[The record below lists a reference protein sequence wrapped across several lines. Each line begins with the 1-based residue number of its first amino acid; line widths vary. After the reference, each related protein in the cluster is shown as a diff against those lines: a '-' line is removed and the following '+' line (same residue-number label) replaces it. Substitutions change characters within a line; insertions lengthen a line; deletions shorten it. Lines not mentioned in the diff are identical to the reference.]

1 MCEGKDTTPIIL
13 EPCEQKNMQK
23 TGVFASEKEGV
34 YTHEKETQTKKI
46 DKWEFFKNEDGF
58 KRYNQQCLGC
68 VHTCRQSFRSEI
80 IQCPNYCHR

>member
-1 MCEGKDTTPIIL
+1 MREGKDTTPIIF

-34 YTHEKETQTKKI
+34 CTLEKQTQTKKV
-46 DKWEFFKNEDGF
+46 DKWEFFKNEDGY

-68 VHTCRQSFRSEI
+68 IHTCRQSFRSEI
-80 IQCPNYCHR
+80 IRCPKYSHR